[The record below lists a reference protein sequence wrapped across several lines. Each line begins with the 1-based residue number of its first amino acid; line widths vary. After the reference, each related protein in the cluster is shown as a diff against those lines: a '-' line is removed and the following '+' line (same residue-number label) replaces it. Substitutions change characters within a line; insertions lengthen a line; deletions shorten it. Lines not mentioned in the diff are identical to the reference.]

1 MSDNNY
7 VPPEDIYPWTHP
19 DELEVELFDGAKYK
33 IHTFDTFETLGKYFD
48 DYKFPVSDDEGH
60 NPEPGWDF
68 VVRINETYEGVAGRL
83 LYFYWFDT
91 GIANDGKDRNL
102 SDVLEIPVTA
112 GWSDDN
118 GDGTPDALDTGI
130 RFPTLDFEQDPLP
143 VPASTIALQGVIRE
157 APEPP
162 TSEQPPEVQN
172 TDLEAAAEE
181 SSKPAA
187 EESDTKAAETEA
199 ALDPNDT
206 NTPVGEKVNDANTQ
220 LAANPNVESDIR
232 NGAPPGADAET
243 IAAFEAKADQYAAAK
258 TELAGG
264 NLTLARTQ
272 ELTKEL
278 DDIQKSLPPSL
289 SSTATTISNAVGP
302 VQNPGNIPGLE
313 SIVAG
318 ATKVAGNIIPST
330 AGALGD
336 IANAVDFVAG
346 TSLRSLTD
354 LSKTIGSSL
363 KQTTSLLTSGNLLD
377 KIPNINNLFEFDPK
391 ALIKNINLGQVV
403 NSIGT
408 VPLNTLAKEAE
419 GAITDIVDQSLA
431 LFGPVAR
438 KFPEIPALQELSGSD
453 AGFGYSGSRSTPSG
467 AAVRQTAIVTPEAEE
482 GGPPPEAPDTYGKLI
497 KVLEKTLTQDWTV
510 KSGDNDGL
518 KPSEKAN
525 IPPEDINDPRGRN
538 QIPKPPPNSN
548 PLIMEAYRISGKPDL
563 TKDGTEG
570 EYAWHT
576 AFVNWV
582 LSKAGLPIVVS
593 TSAQAYYTYGERV
606 NHTNIKNLRARRG
619 DIVIFNSKTGA
630 KHIGFF
636 WKYNKGAKSVTI
648 LGGNQSGTVKLSN
661 FPFSLKDGDFYVT
674 HIRRNWEAPAQPIE
688 DTTSE
693 SLDPRGDQIGD
704 PTFEPKESAIGPTGT
719 PSSRL
724 DSKGATPERDPN
736 LARATFNDDGTVTL
750 PPDATPAETAA
761 VKTKLNNDRIQR
773 DQDAFFNNDDG
784 LSDEE
789 YDAIEI
795 PKRLTPEERKAKD
808 EADRARRKAAAEEKR
823 RKQAEEDEA
832 FYGGGAFSTKNGNS
846 QRIVNTTVTESG
858 GGVTETKGGSTS
870 SAVARESAI
879 NAAKGSFYR
888 KLSDAQDKA
897 SSIKSRYGVTLT
909 PYQPN
914 GSRKWRLR

>member
-33 IHTFDTFETLGKYFD
+33 IYTFDTLETLGKYFG

-60 NPEPGWDF
+60 NPAPGWDF
-68 VVRINETYEGVAGRL
+68 VVRVNETYQGVAGRL

-91 GIANDGKDRNL
+91 GVPNRNGKDRNL
-102 SDVLEIPVTA
+102 SDVIEIPVTA

-130 RFPTLDFEQDPLP
+130 SFPTLDIEQDPLP

-232 NGAPPGADAET
+232 NGAPPGADPET
-243 IAAFEAKADQYAAAK
+243 VAAFEAKADQYAAAK
-258 TELAGG
+258 TELASG

-278 DDIQKSLPPSL
+278 DDIQKSLPPNL
-289 SSTATTISNAVGP
+289 ASTSALISNAVGP

-346 TSLRSLTD
+346 TSLSSLTD

-391 ALIKNINLGQVV
+391 ALIKNIDLGQVV

-408 VPLNTLAKEAE
+408 LPLSTLAKEAE
-419 GAITDIVDQSLA
+419 GTITDIVDQSLA

-438 KFPEIPALQELSGSD
+438 KFPQTPALQELSGSD

-467 AAVRQTAIVTPEAEE
+467 APVKQTATVTPEAEE

-497 KVLEKTLTQDWTV
+497 KVLENTLTQDWTV
-510 KSGDNDGL
+510 KSGDNDGM

-525 IPPEDINDPRGRN
+525 IPPEDVNDPRGRN

-563 TKDGTEG
+563 TKDGIEG

-636 WKYNKGAKSVTI
+636 WGFDKDAKTVNI
-648 LGGNQSGTVKLSN
+648 LGGNQAGTVKLSD

-674 HIRRNWEAPAQPIE
+674 HIRRNWEVPAKVEAAGPE
-688 DTTSE
+688 GELSSRLDGKDGDLTT
-693 SLDPRGDQIGD
+693 PN
-704 PTFEPKESAIGPTGT
+704 ESAIGPTGS

-724 DSKGATPERDPN
+724 DSKGATPENNPD
-736 LARATFNDDGTVTL
+736 LARVTFEEDGTATL
-750 PPDATPAETAA
+750 PRDATPAETAA
-761 VKTKLNNDRIQR
+761 AKEELNKRARQKSD
-773 DQDAFFNNDDG
+773 DAFFNPEE

-795 PKRLTPEERKAKD
+795 KKPTAEERKAN
-808 EADRARRKAAAEEKR
+808 EERRKANKKAAQEKR
-823 RKQAEEDEA
+823 KQQQAEDNE
-832 FYGGGAFSTKNGNS
+832 FYGAGAFSTGKGTT
-846 QRIVNTTVTESG
+846 NTTRV
-858 GGVTETKGGSTS
+858 VTETGGEATTVYR
-870 SAVARESAI
+870 APKEDPKAAFEREKASAI
-879 NAAKGSFYR
+879 KAAKGFAR
-888 KLSDAQDKA
+888 NLDTAKDRAAKIKA
-897 SSIKSRYGVTLT
+897 KYGVTLT
-909 PYQPN
+909 PYQPA